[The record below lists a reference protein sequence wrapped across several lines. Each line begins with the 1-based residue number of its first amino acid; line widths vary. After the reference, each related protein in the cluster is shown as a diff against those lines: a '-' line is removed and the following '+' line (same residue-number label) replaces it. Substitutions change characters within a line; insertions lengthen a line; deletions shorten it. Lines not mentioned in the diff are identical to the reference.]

1 MRRTLIILL
10 ICFLAMV
17 VIDAKPVHA
26 TSNIIYGHSISSA
39 SLPDA
44 TIKQVSF
51 SRDGDNLVT
60 SLQVYGHISG
70 LYSYQIAIVTS
81 PFLFSKGYTQGIYD
95 IRFIESSYNIYTTPT
110 NVSFPKSRSL
120 IKSSTS
126 SDNEQFT
133 ISGDTWTAWTPLS
146 RIGFKTHFWV
156 WVGVGPQIY
165 FWSAGWFTR
174 PSGLWTS
181 LLPWVDFLPSPQ
193 TSSLNN
199 EIELPAKVTF
209 TLQPNSLASKATLT
223 IDGSPHN
230 FNSSGSLSV
239 TVDSGVSHPMTI
251 TSPIQTSD
259 DTRYVVSWANAYY
272 NADNSIALNVDE
284 DSSRVISF
292 QRQFLLTVKSD
303 LGNVSGGGWYNEGST
318 ASFSVSPVQLPYD
331 GFLGTLNLQ
340 HQFTGWSGN
349 AADTITSSLVSM
361 NGPKTVTANWKTT
374 GGPLFLG
381 LVGIVVGSLL
391 VAAFLLYRK
400 HGLRKSNGIK

>member
-1 MRRTLIILL
+1 
-10 ICFLAMV
+10 
-17 VIDAKPVHA
+17 
-26 TSNIIYGHSISSA
+26 
-39 SLPDA
+39 
-44 TIKQVSF
+44 
-51 SRDGDNLVT
+51 
-60 SLQVYGHISG
+60 
-70 LYSYQIAIVTS
+70 
-81 PFLFSKGYTQGIYD
+81 
-95 IRFIESSYNIYTTPT
+95 
-110 NVSFPKSRSL
+110 
-120 IKSSTS
+120 
-126 SDNEQFT
+126 
-133 ISGDTWTAWTPLS
+133 
-146 RIGFKTHFWV
+146 
-156 WVGVGPQIY
+156 
-165 FWSAGWFTR
+165 
-174 PSGLWTS
+174 
-181 LLPWVDFLPSPQ
+181 
-193 TSSLNN
+193 
-199 EIELPAKVTF
+199 
-209 TLQPNSLASKATLT
+209 
-223 IDGSPHN
+223 
-230 FNSSGSLSV
+230 
-239 TVDSGVSHPMTI
+239 MTI

-400 HGLRKSNGIK
+400 HGLRKYNGIK